1 MPPSQ
6 TLRRPTRLADRY
18 VAVFSGI
25 RVLRQSSVAG
35 RWPQVRLHLSSL
47 AVVTLVPLSPWS
59 RGDDA
64 AFLGQDQPPGRL
76 RLSRIAQRRL
86 CLETLETRNSDQLD
100 FHDVAV
106 WAIRDALADA
116 CEARRRADSQS

>member
-25 RVLRQSSVAG
+25 RVLRQRSLAG

-47 AVVTLVPLSPWS
+47 AVVTLVPLSRWS
-59 RGDDA
+59 RRVDA
-64 AFLGQDQPPGRL
+64 AFLGQDKPPGRL

-86 CLETLETRNSDQLD
+86 CLETLETRNSDRRD
-100 FHDVAV
+100 FHDVAAR
-106 WAIRDALADA
+106 AIRDALAET
-116 CEARRRADSQS
+116 CEAGRRAASQS